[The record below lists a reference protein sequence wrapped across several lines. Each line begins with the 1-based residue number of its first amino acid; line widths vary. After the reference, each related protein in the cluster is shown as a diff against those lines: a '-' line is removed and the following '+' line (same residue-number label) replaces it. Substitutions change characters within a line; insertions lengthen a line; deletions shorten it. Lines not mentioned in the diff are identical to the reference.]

1 MNHGSA
7 AWRSWLS
14 SLGRMLRR
22 GRRRSIFPK
31 ILLLQRFFVVNNFF
45 LAKSSVYKQILDMT
59 EETDE
64 KNETEGSFNASD
76 PAQVAARRR
85 SAGKKRK
92 ANESVVYTIMS
103 TQTGREWMHS
113 LLESCHC
120 FGTSFTGESLTM
132 AFKEGERNIGLMLT
146 AQIMK
151 ASPDE
156 FILMLKEQNKNAK

>member
-1 MNHGSA
+1 
-7 AWRSWLS
+7 
-14 SLGRMLRR
+14 
-22 GRRRSIFPK
+22 
-31 ILLLQRFFVVNNFF
+31 
-45 LAKSSVYKQILDMT
+45 MT

-64 KNETEGSFNASD
+64 KQDAEDEAFNASD
-76 PAQVAARRR
+76 PAQVAAKRR

-103 TQTGREWMHS
+103 TQAGREWMHS
-113 LLESCHC
+113 VLSSCHC
-120 FGTSFTGESLTM
+120 FSSSFTGETLSM

-156 FILMLKEQNKNAK
+156 FVMMLKEQNKNAK